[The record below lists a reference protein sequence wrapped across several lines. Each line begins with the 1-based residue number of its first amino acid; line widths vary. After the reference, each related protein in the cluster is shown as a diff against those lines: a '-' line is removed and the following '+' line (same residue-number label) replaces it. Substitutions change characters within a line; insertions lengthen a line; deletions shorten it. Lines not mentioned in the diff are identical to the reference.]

1 MKRSSGYGIPFLLKF
16 YDFSNFFL
24 EIFVKV
30 QTAEGNH
37 TKYTGVKSIFKED
50 ADLIRAG
57 I

>member
-1 MKRSSGYGIPFLLKF
+1 MKFGYGIPFLLKF

>member
-1 MKRSSGYGIPFLLKF
+1 M
-16 YDFSNFFL
+16 
-24 EIFVKV
+24 KV

-37 TKYTGVKSIFKED
+37 TKYTEESIFKED